1 MEEKQ
6 QVSTE
11 KTAGGQTVTAKTT
24 TSPVSSENKGI
35 FQAYYLV
42 YYLLGIVEIFLAAR
56 LIFKLLGA
64 GSSGAFVSFIYAVT
78 GVIAAPFLGIFHTAT
93 TAGVE
98 TTSVLEPATIIA
110 MVVYAIVG
118 WGLAKLIAIMMA
130 GKS

>member
-11 KTAGGQTVTAKTT
+11 KTSGGETVTAKTT
-24 TSPVSSENKGI
+24 TSPVSSENKSI

-42 YYLLGIVEIFLAAR
+42 YFLLGVIEVFLAAR

-64 GSSGAFVSFIYAVT
+64 GSTGVFVSFIYSVT
-78 GVIAAPFLGIFHTAT
+78 DVIAAPFLGIFHTT
-93 TAGVE
+93 TAAGVE

-110 MVVYAIVG
+110 MVVYAIAG
-118 WGLAKLIAIMMA
+118 WGLAKLVAIMLA
-130 GKS
+130 GKE